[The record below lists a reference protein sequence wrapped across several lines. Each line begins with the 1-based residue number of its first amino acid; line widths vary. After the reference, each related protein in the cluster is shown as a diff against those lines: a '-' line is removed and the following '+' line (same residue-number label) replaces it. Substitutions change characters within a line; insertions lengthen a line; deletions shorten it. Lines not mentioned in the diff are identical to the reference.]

1 MWERIINDVTIIPVD
16 GSPRLDDRMVEV
28 RGVLAQ
34 GINRR
39 GIDRRGKAHQRAN
52 FPR

>member
-16 GSPRLDDRMVEV
+16 SPRLDDRMVEV